1 MHGFPSFE
9 WPTVQIWIFRRNL
22 NKRTKSTN
30 DWKLCYNCPQMIHV
44 GLHSVGTYH
53 KKFGRQNQKNKN
65 ILCRLSREDTRE
77 RVLCRVPTSWHS
89 AKKTLCR
96 VPTHGS
102 RQRLTAVSFG
112 TAADGPLT
120 SAVFAECL
128 ALGKRVSAEWCPV
141 PSVQHS
147 VKRLVAES
155 LTLPSAALD
164 KAFFAKCPTKGT
176 RQRGRHSAKPRIPV
190 VNGVG
195 SCDINLNLNPR

>member
-9 WPTVQIWIFRRNL
+9 WPAVQIWIFRRIS

-65 ILCRLSREDTRE
+65 ILCWVSKEDTRQS
-77 RVLCRVPTSWHS
+77 VLCRVPNIWHS

-96 VPTHGS
+96 VPTLGS

-112 TAADGPLT
+112 TATDGPLP
-120 SAVFAECL
+120 SATFAECF
-128 ALGKRVSAEWCPV
+128 GKRVFVEWGPM

-155 LTLPSAALD
+155 QTLPSVALVPD
-164 KAFFAKCPTKGT
+164 K
-176 RQRGRHSAKPRIPV
+176 RHSAKRPTL
-190 VNGVG
+190 GKASDSG
-195 SCDINLNLNPR
+195 SAWDLCHP